1 MNYTKATKIKEVQR
15 AWHIVDVKDQILGR
29 VATRIAK
36 LLMGKGKPYFVK
48 NLDCGDYVVV
58 ENAQQIRVTGKKA
71 SQKLYMRYSGYPGG
85 LKKKP
90 FEEVLKTN
98 PTRIIR
104 EAVSGMLPQNK
115 LRASFLKKLYIF
127 PDDNHQYKNKVT
139 ESKTKSS

>member
-1 MNYTKATKIKEVQR
+1 MNYTKATKIKEVRR

-36 LLMGKGKPYFVK
+36 LLMGKNKPYFVK

-58 ENAQQIRVTGKKA
+58 ENAAAVHVTGKKA

-85 LKKKP
+85 LKQKP
-90 FEEVLKTN
+90 FEEVLKID
-98 PTRIIR
+98 PARIIR

-115 LRASFLKKLYIF
+115 LRASFLKKLYVF
-127 PDDNHQYKNKVT
+127 PDDNHPYKNKV
-139 ESKTKSS
+139 K